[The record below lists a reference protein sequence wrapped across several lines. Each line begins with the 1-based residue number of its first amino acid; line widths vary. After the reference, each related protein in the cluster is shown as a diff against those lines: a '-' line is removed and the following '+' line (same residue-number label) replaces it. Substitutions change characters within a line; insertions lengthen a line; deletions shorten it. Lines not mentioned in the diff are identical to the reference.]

1 MNHVERL
8 AQLGQSYWLEE
19 AAEASDL
26 TEEAV
31 QQAVSLGYSG
41 VAGCRLLT
49 PEALHAGEIY
59 DEAIISL
66 IEDRRGID
74 AGGICEQLMLQDCC
88 TLADLWADEY
98 ATSGHSPGLVAVPIL
113 PLGLDDPAQ
122 IRAEARRIAKS
133 MNRRNIVV
141 KIPSGPA
148 TVAAI
153 SDLVA
158 DNVSIYITNL
168 RDRERVS
175 QVLDAY
181 REGLEYR
188 AEKGL
193 PLDGIQC
200 LAGVNI
206 SGIDQ
211 AVDCLLDESI
221 EFETNLELQ
230 IELEQKKGRTAIA
243 TARLAAAAVAQRS
256 RSAQWNILQRQ
267 RANPLQMVWENLR
280 ETQACTTASY
290 FKSLIGSNTIC
301 CLPLDALQDL
311 AADTEAT
318 VSLHQGY
325 SQAQMLF
332 SRLAQLGIDLHQK
345 MDDEDYLQAEDELER
360 FLTVLET
367 ISERRASPSLS
378 T

>member
-1 MNHVERL
+1 MNQVERL
-8 AQLGQSYWLEE
+8 AQLGQSFWLEE
-19 AAEASDL
+19 AAEVSDL

-31 QQAVSLGYSG
+31 KQAVSSGYSG

-59 DEAIISL
+59 DEAIIGL
-66 IEDRRGID
+66 VEDRRGID

-88 TLADLWADEY
+88 TLADLWADKY
-98 ATSGHSPGLVAVPIL
+98 ATSGRTRGLVAVPIL

-122 IRAEARRIAKS
+122 IRSEARRIAKS
-133 MNRRNIVV
+133 INRRNIVV
-141 KIPSGPA
+141 KIPSSPA
-148 TVAAI
+148 TVAVI
-153 SDLVA
+153 SDLIA
-158 DNVSIYITNL
+158 DNVSIYVTNL

-188 AEKGL
+188 ADKGL
-193 PLDGIQC
+193 PLDEIQC
-200 LAGVNI
+200 FAGINI
-206 SGIDQ
+206 SGIDN

-221 EFETNLELQ
+221 EFETDMELQ
-230 IELEQKKGRTAIA
+230 IELEQKKGRAAIA

-256 RSAQWNILQRQ
+256 RSAQWNVLQRK
-267 RANPLQMVWENLR
+267 RAHPLQMVWENLR

-290 FKSLIGSNTIC
+290 FRSLIGPNTIC
-301 CLPLDALQDL
+301 CLPPDVLQEL
-311 AADTEAT
+311 AAETEAT

-332 SRLAQLGIDLHQK
+332 SRLAQLGIDMHRK
-345 MDDEDYLQAEDELER
+345 MDDEDYKQLELELEQ
-360 FLTVLET
+360 FLAVLET